1 MHPVLLIIFEAA
13 EIGRNRVDLS
23 LLFEQLEA
31 QNVAQQLVEIVAL
44 PVPRLH
50 LVVNRRRPHL
60 YLLWI
65 RFIDLFL
72 RFALI
77 LFLRHILSLMFLKLS
92 LDLFAIILIDLV

>member
-44 PVPRLH
+44 PVPRLQ
-50 LVVNRRRPHL
+50 LVIYRRRPHL
-60 YLLWI
+60 YW
-65 RFIDLFL
+65 FIDLFL

-77 LFLRHILSLMFLKLS
+77 LFLQHILSLMFLELS
-92 LDLFAIILIDLV
+92 LDLFAIILIDLI